1 MVEARDAAGLDA
13 ILADNVVF
21 HSPVVHTP
29 QEGKAITS
37 LYLTAAL
44 RTLNNEHFRYE
55 REILDGNNA
64 VLEFTTNLEGI
75 HINGIDMIH
84 CDDQGRID
92 DFKVMVRPLK
102 AVNKIH
108 QMMAAMLEKLK

>member
-1 MVEARDAAGLDA
+1 M
-13 ILADNVVF
+13 
-21 HSPVVHTP
+21 
-29 QEGKAITS
+29 
-37 LYLTAAL
+37 
-44 RTLNNEHFRYE
+44 
-55 REILDGNNA
+55 
-64 VLEFTTNLEGI
+64 LEFTTNLEGI